1 MVETRRVQWPRAV
14 HYSLDIRLSRNR
26 RRVNAMKKPMPM
38 GKEKMD
44 PMKAKKGMAMKAAA
58 KKMAGKKMMAMKA
71 MKGK

>member
-1 MVETRRVQWPRAV
+1 
-14 HYSLDIRLSRNR
+14 
-26 RRVNAMKKPMPM
+26 MKKPMPM